1 MLEARVQIFA
11 WLMTYENLNQPPA
24 YEVGMQ
30 QITLKNH
37 EREPISWYV
46 SDRPGVF
53 NPYNVS
59 DRVSKKTWY
68 ENVTYP
74 DLMRGKVEKKKIAK
88 VKYPKDI
95 HREANGLFTTL
106 NCP

>member
-1 MLEARVQIFA
+1 
-11 WLMTYENLNQPPA
+11 
-24 YEVGMQ
+24 MQ

-59 DRVSKKTWY
+59 DRISKKTWY
-68 ENVTYP
+68 ENVTAP
-74 DLMRGKVEKKKIAK
+74 DILRGRFTMRDFHNSEKPWATQALFLRLSI
-88 VKYPKDI
+88 PKPRYDD
-95 HREANGLFTTL
+95 
-106 NCP
+106 